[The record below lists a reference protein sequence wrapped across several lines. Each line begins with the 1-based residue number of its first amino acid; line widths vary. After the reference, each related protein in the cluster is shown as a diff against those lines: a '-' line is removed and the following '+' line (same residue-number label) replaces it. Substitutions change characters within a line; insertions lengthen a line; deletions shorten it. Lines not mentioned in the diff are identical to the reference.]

1 MPLGE
6 HSRNNDGRYRQ
17 ERSDS
22 KGKNL
27 AGEYSEFK
35 GVPPEKTFGQIKKQL
50 GTTSMD
56 ETRKALRKKP
66 RRR

>member
-6 HSRNNDGRYRQ
+6 HSRNKDGRYRQ

-22 KGKNL
+22 KAKNL
-27 AGEYSEFK
+27 AKEYPEFK
-35 GVPPEKTFGQIKKQL
+35 SVPPNKTYGQVKKQL
-50 GTTSMD
+50 GTTSMED
-56 ETRKALRKKP
+56 TLTALRKQQ